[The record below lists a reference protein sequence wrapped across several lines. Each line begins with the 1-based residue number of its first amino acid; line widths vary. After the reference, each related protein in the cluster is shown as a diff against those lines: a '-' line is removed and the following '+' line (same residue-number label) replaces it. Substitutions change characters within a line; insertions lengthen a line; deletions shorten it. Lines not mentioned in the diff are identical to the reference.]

1 MPGANLSKLTWE
13 IIPGRPARCI
23 AIPFETRARSF
34 LTDSP
39 SSSSFFSL
47 ILSKKRQFRYFFSLL
62 EPRNIVKDL
71 LERIV
76 SLSVSVSVYSS
87 PQFNYRGLAIKR
99 KRIRMY
105 EFKFHRDEPIKNN
118 NSGNP
123 EENKIWK

>member
-76 SLSVSVSVYSS
+76 SSLSLCLRLLLSTVQLQGIGNKTETYPYV
-87 PQFNYRGLAIKR
+87 
-99 KRIRMY
+99 RI
-105 EFKFHRDEPIKNN
+105 
-118 NSGNP
+118 
-123 EENKIWK
+123 